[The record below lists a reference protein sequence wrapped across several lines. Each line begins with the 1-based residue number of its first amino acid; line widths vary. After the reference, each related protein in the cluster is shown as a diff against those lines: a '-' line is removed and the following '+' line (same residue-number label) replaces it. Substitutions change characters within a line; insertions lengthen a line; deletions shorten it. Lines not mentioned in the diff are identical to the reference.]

1 MLRMRGRGP
10 LTGEMEIGD
19 LIETAIYGRVTISVI
34 YESEAEARAA
44 GYHSDAHVKGGDW
57 PYTAWKVLYDGEAF
71 AAVKVLHSS
80 GGAVQDA
87 ARGAG
92 LTRQQEILR
101 GSTGAAQDTARD
113 TRA

>member
-57 PYTAWKVLYDGEAF
+57 PYTAWKVLYDGERF
-71 AAVKVLHSS
+71 AAVRVMT
-80 GGAVQDA
+80 DEE
-87 ARGAG
+87 AG
-92 LTRQQEILR
+92 EILR
-101 GSTGAAQDTARD
+101 FARVGNRD
-113 TRA
+113 